1 MSKFNF
7 LVCLFT
13 VISMQVLSQ
22 DSTKFFSYPSQNTSH
37 YDRQNNVWTEIPEY
51 VNLSME
57 DLAIKAEKNY
67 KLQKVSCS
75 LLAAGITS
83 AFIVRPILS
92 SSEDPMG
99 YLNTIGGVLIS
110 AGSIGLLTVN
120 LNNVKITFA
129 LTHPVKTQ

>member
-1 MSKFNF
+1 MNKFNF
-7 LVCLFT
+7 LVFLFT
-13 VISMQVLSQ
+13 VISMQILAQ
-22 DSTKFFSYPSQNTSH
+22 DSTKYFSYPSQNTSY
-37 YDRQNNVWTEIPEY
+37 YDPQNNVFVEIPEY

-57 DLAIKAEKNY
+57 DLAIKTEKNY

-92 SSEDPMG
+92 SNEDSMG
-99 YLNTIGGVLIS
+99 YLNTIGGVLVS

-120 LNNVKITFA
+120 LNNIKITFA